1 MRRCLVVSDS
11 LRGRSLQVIWTCEG
25 PASLVN
31 LFFTL
36 FLASRTVFDHIFG
49 IRLEALEICYILVL
63 SVYPAGLVEN
73 ESYELT

>member
-1 MRRCLVVSDS
+1 M
-11 LRGRSLQVIWTCEG
+11 WACEG

-36 FLASRTVFDHIFG
+36 LVASRTVFDLIIG
-49 IRLEALEICYILVL
+49 MRLEALEICYILVL